1 MKTLS
6 VIAVVVFLTAGMI
19 CIQAAPAYSWNTE
32 NFDGGS
38 GSTINT
44 EVDTSSSSNVPDV
57 GPSGPV
63 GYYDENMEYHSY

>member
-1 MKTLS
+1 MKTFLIIT
-6 VIAVVVFLTAGMI
+6 IAVLLTAGMI
-19 CIQAAPAYSWNTE
+19 CPQTVLAWDTE

-44 EVDTSSSSNVPDV
+44 DVDTSSSSVPDV